1 MNVIPTPK
9 KTGKLEIWKD
19 LKRYGGNPGS
29 IIYEIL
35 EFLYFWSS
43 FGSISVLPHVRSSP
57 VLILEQV
64 IAGKERL
71 PDCDCLW
78 LGKIWLDI
86 TNLFVTYLPDFIWCL
101 YLEHIFRCI
110 FRGFVTWVDMLH
122 RVSVLWDRQMMIH
135 QVNQWHDGELRRGLT
150 WANWGIIPFG
160 S

>member
-86 TNLFVTYLPDFIWCL
+86 TNMFVTYLPDFI
-101 YLEHIFRCI
+101 
-110 FRGFVTWVDMLH
+110 
-122 RVSVLWDRQMMIH
+122 
-135 QVNQWHDGELRRGLT
+135 
-150 WANWGIIPFG
+150 
-160 S
+160 